1 MGIIKTRRDAIEAD
15 LDYKVDSFIDWYYE
29 YIVKG
34 NYSKYGEYR
43 LPIEMRNLI
52 EKIAVWYE
60 LRFPDY
66 EIDRIMNNIE
76 TKYLSLNFILDTDC
90 NPDEEWCQAFN
101 PEVFMKLLPW
111 EESCYLEEPRYPST
125 ICLESFNNGNAY
137 LYLTKDGLVRRAE
150 EIESFTKGKLT
161 EKKIL
166 DCDLYKIKE
175 LLEKL
180 DIKLIEN
187 NDLDETIKGAYLW
200 QYQKNCILDCAMYRI
215 IERGGI
221 RIGSRRGLLFALESD
236 GDINV
241 PMKYCV
247 DYSDPGLREF
257 INTYLKAGGSKEL
270 ECYENYFTR
279 TSDNEALT
287 TITIRDLLLK
297 QKNNEKSF
305 FTKKED
311 ESHQNLVNT
320 LAKIK
325 KKTLHKKRHYNK

>member
-1 MGIIKTRRDAIEAD
+1 MIHTLG
-15 LDYKVDSFIDWYYE
+15 
-29 YIVKG
+29 
-34 NYSKYGEYR
+34 
-43 LPIEMRNLI
+43 
-52 EKIAVWYE
+52 
-60 LRFPDY
+60 
-66 EIDRIMNNIE
+66 NIE
-76 TKYLSLNFILDTDC
+76 NDIKIGNVNNKEINVKSCVDNRCNCFIKKNINDFCFACKRNYENEKTKNMLKEMFKG
-90 NPDEEWCQAFN
+90 Q
-101 PEVFMKLLPW
+101 
-111 EESCYLEEPRYPST
+111 
-125 ICLESFNNGNAY
+125 
-137 LYLTKDGLVRRAE
+137 
-150 EIESFTKGKLT
+150 EIETFTKGKLT
-161 EKKIL
+161 EKMLL

-320 LAKIK
+320 LAKIR
-325 KKTLHKKRHYNK
+325 KKTLHKKKTLQ